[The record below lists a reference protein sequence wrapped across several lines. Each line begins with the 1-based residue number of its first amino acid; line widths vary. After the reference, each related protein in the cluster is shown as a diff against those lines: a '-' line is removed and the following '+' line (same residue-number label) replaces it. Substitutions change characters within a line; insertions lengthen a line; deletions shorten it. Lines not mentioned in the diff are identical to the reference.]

1 MKLRR
6 VILLMVLAVDV
17 LILVLFWPAI
27 RGPRR
32 HVDDRVG
39 LIPWA
44 DELRFNRFLD
54 GVRNKS
60 GIDVRVAIVPDARG
74 STRDRLALPKMR
86 DLGIGRE
93 TGGRGL
99 LILYDTLDRAM
110 RSRSGRS
117 WRGFCPMGSSAT

>member
-27 RGPRR
+27 RGPGR

-54 GVRNKS
+54 GVRNES
-60 GIDVRVAIVPDARG
+60 GIDARVVIVPDARG
-74 STRDRLALPKMR
+74 STPDQLALATMREPRHRPRDRRPR
-86 DLGIGRE
+86 R
-93 TGGRGL
+93 
-99 LILYDTLDRAM
+99 
-110 RSRSGRS
+110 
-117 WRGFCPMGSSAT
+117 C